1 MGPIFTIDNGQS
13 SSINKMVGD
22 DSNTWLQTPQN
33 EGAVPK
39 YMQDIM
45 EQEKLARLNNQNSSE
60 SQIVTNEYTRPLF
73 QIYGF
78 GVSQMYIHLTS
89 VILMSILVLISLVSG
104 FKK

>member
-1 MGPIFTIDNGQS
+1 MGQIFTIGNGQS
-13 SSINKMVGD
+13 PKVNKFTDEELVEEMRLKHLRESLKLQPVPSPASSDV
-22 DSNTWLQTPQN
+22 
-33 EGAVPK
+33 
-39 YMQDIM
+39 
-45 EQEKLARLNNQNSSE
+45 
-60 SQIVTNEYTRPLF
+60 VTNEYTRPLF

>member
-1 MGPIFTIDNGQS
+1 MGQIFTIDNGQPPLVD
-13 SSINKMVGD
+13 KFTDEELLEEM
-22 DSNTWLQTPQN
+22 
-33 EGAVPK
+33 
-39 YMQDIM
+39 
-45 EQEKLARLNNQNSSE
+45 RLNPSRGLAGLKPVPSPGSSDV
-60 SQIVTNEYTRPLF
+60 VTNEYTRPLF

>member
-1 MGPIFTIDNGQS
+1 MGPIFTIGNGQPPLVDKFTDEQLS
-13 SSINKMVGD
+13 QEQNLVE
-22 DSNTWLQTPQN
+22 TPG
-33 EGAVPK
+33 E
-39 YMQDIM
+39 
-45 EQEKLARLNNQNSSE
+45 NSK
-60 SQIVTNEYTRPLF
+60 VVVNEYTRPLF